1 MSHDERL
8 DEYQGKRDFS
18 RSPEPKAARGS
29 STDKP
34 VFVIQQHKASTMHFD
49 VRLEHDGVLVSWAV
63 PKGPSLDPEE
73 KRLAVRTEDH
83 PLEYARFEGTIPEDE
98 YGGGAVIVWDS
109 GTYENASEKN
119 GEQLSIADALDAGHV
134 RVRLHGRKLSGVFSL
149 IHARMRGKDANWLLV
164 KERDDG
170 ADARRNPV
178 STEPESIISGL
189 TVEEMEDE
197 MRDERDE

>member
-1 MSHDERL
+1 MSGDDRL
-8 DEYQGKRDFS
+8 NEYQGKRDFS
-18 RSPEPKAARGS
+18 KSPEPRGASGS
-29 STDKP
+29 STEEP
-34 VFVIQQHKASTMHFD
+34 VFVIQQHKASTMHYDF
-49 VRLEHDGVLVSWAV
+49 RIEYDGVLASWAV
-63 PKGPSLDPEE
+63 PKGPSLDPGD

-119 GEQLSIADALDAGHV
+119 GERLSIAQALDAGHV
-134 RVRLHGRKLSGVFSL
+134 RVRLHGTKLSGGFSL
-149 IHARMRGKDANWLLV
+149 IHTRMRGKDTSWLLI
-164 KERDDG
+164 KEQDAD

-189 TVEEMEDE
+189 TVDEMEDRMQE
-197 MRDERDE
+197 ADT

>member
-8 DEYQGKRDFS
+8 DEYEGKRDFS
-18 RSPEPKAARGS
+18 KSPEPKGAPGS
-29 STDKP
+29 STDRP
-34 VFVIQQHKASTMHFD
+34 VFVIQQHKASSMHFD
-49 VRLEHDGVLVSWAV
+49 FRLEHDGVLVSWAV
-63 PKGPSLDPEE
+63 PKGPSLDPEQ

-83 PLEYARFEGTIPEDE
+83 PLDYARFEGTIPEDE

-109 GTYENASEKN
+109 GTYDNVSEKN
-119 GEQLSIADALDAGHV
+119 DEQLSIAEALDAGHV
-134 RVRLHGRKLSGVFSL
+134 RVRLNGRKLSGVFSL
-149 IHARMRGKDANWLLV
+149 IHARMRGDDANWLLV

-189 TVEEMEDE
+189 TVDEMEAE
-197 MRDERDE
+197 MRGE